1 MTEQQDG
8 FSSGNFQPIGKLS
21 AEDIRTG
28 NIDRAEVAH
37 DYTRENLRPETLPI
51 FIKLIWQDL
60 AWENILLP
68 KQGMDHAVIL
78 LEGVRSDEGEF
89 ADMVPNRVIVRA
101 PYTEAYRL
109 QASRES
115 GVIAALGHRSNAR
128 LPQTVRQAHV
138 PRRFTGN
145 QRRIRVTLLSVID
158 GTPLDAN
165 VWQQMNAEQQEL
177 VVEQLGS
184 LLAAM
189 HTMNSSLPPASNLES
204 WWADGP
210 GQSDATGV
218 HEVGGVPISPAT
230 EGEAHELNYTER
242 TLPGKHEVMRR
253 RMVEVLKPE
262 LSAAEYARAEG
273 IMAEVD
279 DMLARTDLRRC
290 LTHGDLSREHLLWLP
305 DQGVGVLDFSDM
317 TVGDPALDYA
327 HFEMIAPGLTKRIF
341 DHAGVAAEDVA
352 DPQVVFEDE
361 DLLKR
366 AKLYKR
372 WDNLF
377 LLIDHYRTGRSP
389 RVEI

>member
-262 LSAAEYARAEG
+262 LSAA
-273 IMAEVD
+273 
-279 DMLARTDLRRC
+279 
-290 LTHGDLSREHLLWLP
+290 
-305 DQGVGVLDFSDM
+305 
-317 TVGDPALDYA
+317 
-327 HFEMIAPGLTKRIF
+327 
-341 DHAGVAAEDVA
+341 
-352 DPQVVFEDE
+352 
-361 DLLKR
+361 
-366 AKLYKR
+366 
-372 WDNLF
+372 
-377 LLIDHYRTGRSP
+377 
-389 RVEI
+389 

>member
-37 DYTRENLRPETLPI
+37 DYTREDLRPETLPI

-165 VWQQMNAEQQEL
+165 VWQQMN
-177 VVEQLGS
+177 
-184 LLAAM
+184 
-189 HTMNSSLPPASNLES
+189 T
-204 WWADGP
+204 
-210 GQSDATGV
+210 
-218 HEVGGVPISPAT
+218 
-230 EGEAHELNYTER
+230 
-242 TLPGKHEVMRR
+242 
-253 RMVEVLKPE
+253 
-262 LSAAEYARAEG
+262 
-273 IMAEVD
+273 
-279 DMLARTDLRRC
+279 
-290 LTHGDLSREHLLWLP
+290 
-305 DQGVGVLDFSDM
+305 
-317 TVGDPALDYA
+317 
-327 HFEMIAPGLTKRIF
+327 
-341 DHAGVAAEDVA
+341 
-352 DPQVVFEDE
+352 
-361 DLLKR
+361 
-366 AKLYKR
+366 
-372 WDNLF
+372 
-377 LLIDHYRTGRSP
+377 
-389 RVEI
+389 